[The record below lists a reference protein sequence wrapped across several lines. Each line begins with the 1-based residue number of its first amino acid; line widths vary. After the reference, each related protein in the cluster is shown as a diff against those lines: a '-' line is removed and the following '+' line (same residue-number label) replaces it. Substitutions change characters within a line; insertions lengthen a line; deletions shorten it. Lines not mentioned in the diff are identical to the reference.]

1 MSENTAENRLA
12 ELGDEAHEQLNR
24 ILGTALGVAREQLEA
39 NGVFLPFGI
48 GLEAATDG
56 AEGELRLLAVQPPE
70 DEDDPEA
77 DIDAE
82 SMMIDLVTLL
92 SQQREAFAAVA
103 LVSDVT
109 LVEEGRDAVHA
120 NAEHSLGGA
129 VAVVQPY
136 TAPADDAGAWTFDE
150 PTAEPGEL
158 LVWR

>member
-82 SMMIDLVTLL
+82 S
-92 SQQREAFAAVA
+92 
-103 LVSDVT
+103 
-109 LVEEGRDAVHA
+109 
-120 NAEHSLGGA
+120 
-129 VAVVQPY
+129 
-136 TAPADDAGAWTFDE
+136 
-150 PTAEPGEL
+150 
-158 LVWR
+158 